1 MNFLEKICCFSGHR
15 EISPESEEIVFVNV
29 MNTIEKLYNEG
40 FRVFRAGG
48 AIGFDRIAADAVL
61 ALRQKHSDVQLHVY
75 IPCLD
80 QNKYFS
86 KEENEHYLAQARA
99 ADKVMCLYK
108 TYQKGCMLERNR
120 ALVNGADALVCY
132 LRKNTGGTAYTVN
145 YAISNNLRVI
155 RL

>member
-1 MNFLEKICCFSGHR
+1 MEKICCFSGHR
-15 EISPESEEIVFVNV
+15 DISPDIVDEVFTNV
-29 MNTIEKLYNEG
+29 LNAIERLYNEG

-80 QNKYFS
+80 QNKFFPS
-86 KEENEHYLAQARA
+86 EENEHYLAQMRC
-99 ADKVMCLYK
+99 ADKIMCMHER
-108 TYQKGCMLERNR
+108 YQKGCMAERNR
-120 ALVNGADALVCY
+120 ALVDGSDALVCY
-132 LRKNTGGTAYTVN
+132 LRKNSGGTAYTVN
-145 YAISNNLRVI
+145 YAIEKQKRLI

>member
-1 MNFLEKICCFSGHR
+1 MNFLEKVCCFSGHR
-15 EISPESEEIVFVNV
+15 DVSPESEEIVFINV
-29 MNTIEKLYNEG
+29 MNAIEKLYNEG

-48 AIGFDRIAADAVL
+48 AVGFDRIAADAVL
-61 ALRQKHSDVQLHVY
+61 ALRQKHSDVQLHIY

-86 KEENEHYLAQARA
+86 ESENEHYLAQARA
-99 ADKVMCLYK
+99 ADTVMCLYK
-108 TYQKGCMLERNR
+108 TYQKGCMHERNK